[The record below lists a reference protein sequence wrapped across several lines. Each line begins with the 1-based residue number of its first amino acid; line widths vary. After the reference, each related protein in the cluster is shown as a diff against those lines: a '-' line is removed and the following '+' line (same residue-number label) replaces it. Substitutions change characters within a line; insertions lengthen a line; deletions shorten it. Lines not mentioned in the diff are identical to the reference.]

1 MEYKAMKE
9 RSKCILAKERD
20 IPWAERIPAKG
31 TLKVALEPVNR
42 SSVGLNGYARYSLSD
57 K

>member
-1 MEYKAMKE
+1 MTE

-20 IPWAERIPAKG
+20 IPKAERIPAIIG

-42 SSVGLNGYARYSLSD
+42 

>member
-1 MEYKAMKE
+1 MEYEAMKE

-20 IPWAERIPAKG
+20 IPRAERIPAKG

-42 SSVGLNGYARYSLSD
+42 SLVGLNGSARYSLSD